1 MKDHPSSI
9 QPLNQNLKLELT
21 AINQFFLHSRIAQNW
36 GLENLAK
43 ASYQASIGAMK
54 TADSLIARILFLEG
68 LPNLQAL
75 GKILVGEDVAEIVSC
90 DLSLMTQSRT
100 QYQRSIKLC
109 EQSTDYESRSLLI
122 PALNQVEEHIDRLE
136 TQSWLIDSLG
146 IENYIQSQTGG

>member
-1 MKDHPSSI
+1 MKEHPSSI
-9 QPLNQNLKLELT
+9 HPLNQNLKLELT

-36 GLENLAK
+36 GLENLAN
-43 ASYQASIGAMK
+43 AAYQASLGAMK
-54 TADSLIARILFLEG
+54 TADALIARILFLEG

-75 GKILVGEDVAEIVSC
+75 GKILVGEDVVEMISC
-90 DLSLMTQSRT
+90 DLSLMTRSRT
-100 QYQRSIKLC
+100 QYQRSIELC

-136 TQSWLIDSLG
+136 TQTWLIDSLG